1 MVKLASARENR
12 MYGTMLGGNRAK
24 YINTGLYVFA
34 TIVLIGLGGFAFVL
48 GYLFLFL
55 QEVKGYGYYKLEKLG
70 FNMLIAGPV
79 LWPGSSWAGPSWGTA
94 IGKKLGVD
102 GHLWKCFTIN
112 WGINKC
118 GKVSKMRQIDGLR
131 LKKLR
136 GGAQGRL
143 MHQKEGQLPL
153 IAEEQWRRQRVIEE
167 TKAVPVPVP
176 VPVPTSYK
184 DVLLGQT

>member
-34 TIVLIGLGGFAFVL
+34 TIVLIGGFAA
-48 GYLFLFL
+48 LFSMEPRSGLVF
-55 QEVKGYGYYKLEKLG
+55 EVKGYGYYKLEKLG

-79 LWPGSSWAGPSWGTA
+79 LWVLGSIHNSCQ
-94 IGKKLGVD
+94 IYDRKKLGVD